1 MKQQY
6 IDEMEKIIDE
16 EIEIYSNIEQSVIDK
31 REILVKA
38 KVEELK
44 KIDTRLIE
52 QATDLEKVLL
62 KRRKTSKDMGCN
74 NITLKDLIEKTKDID
89 TVQSKRFSDKQTRL
103 KKIVENIRKVNEINT
118 ALVKHSLII
127 VEKSIKA
134 IMNVAAPETA
144 SYGMDGKATKK
155 INPNVIISSIEKE
168 A

>member
-6 IDEMEKIIDE
+6 IDEIEKIIDE

-62 KRRKTSKDMGCN
+62 K
-74 NITLKDLIEKTKDID
+74 
-89 TVQSKRFSDKQTRL
+89 
-103 KKIVENIRKVNEINT
+103 
-118 ALVKHSLII
+118 
-127 VEKSIKA
+127 
-134 IMNVAAPETA
+134 
-144 SYGMDGKATKK
+144 
-155 INPNVIISSIEKE
+155 
-168 A
+168 

>member
-89 TVQSKRFSDKQTRL
+89 TVQSKRFAYKQTRL

-127 VEKSIKA
+127 VEK
-134 IMNVAAPETA
+134 
-144 SYGMDGKATKK
+144 
-155 INPNVIISSIEKE
+155 
-168 A
+168 